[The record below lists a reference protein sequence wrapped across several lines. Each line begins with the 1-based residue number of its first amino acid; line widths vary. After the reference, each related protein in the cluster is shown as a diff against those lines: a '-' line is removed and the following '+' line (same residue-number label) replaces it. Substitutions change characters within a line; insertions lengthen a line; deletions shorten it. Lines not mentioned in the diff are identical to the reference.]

1 MMKDSYLIFELIKS
15 DLKTKYKNSLLGFL
29 WIIFEP
35 LFLMLIIYTVFSKFM
50 RFNMQ
55 NYPLF
60 ILSGTIL
67 WRFFVNTT
75 NQSLQLFQRNKD
87 LILKVKIERMILPFS
102 LVLSNLI
109 MVFFEYTIYIVI
121 YFIVKKNIPLTL
133 IIFIPYIIIFSLFL
147 FGLSTLLS
155 TFYIFLKDL
164 KAGWEIFVQGL
175 FFLCPIFYPYE
186 IVPYNLI
193 QFYMINPVA
202 VFIMGMQNILFYSNI
217 PDPTIM
223 INSLLFSLIFSLVGY
238 IVFIVNEDRMVK
250 SL

>member
-1 MMKDSYLIFELIKS
+1 MWKNSNLIFELIKS

-35 LFLMLIIYTVFSKFM
+35 LFLMLIIYTVFSKFI

-109 MVFFEYTIYIVI
+109 MVFFEYAIYIGI
-121 YFIVKKNIPLTL
+121 YFIVKKSIPLTS
-133 IIFIPYIIIFSLFL
+133 IIFFPYIIIFSLFL
-147 FGLSTLLS
+147 FGLSTILS
-155 TFYIFLKDL
+155 TFYVFIKDL
-164 KAGWEIFVQGL
+164 KAGWEIFAQGL

-202 VFIMGMQNILFYSNI
+202 VFIMGMQDILFYSNI
-217 PDPTIM
+217 PDPTVT
-223 INSLLFSLIFSLVGY
+223 INSLLFSLIFSLIGY
-238 IVFIVNEDRMVK
+238 VVFIVNEDRMVK

>member
-1 MMKDSYLIFELIKS
+1 MWKNSNLIFELIKS

-35 LFLMLIIYTVFSKFM
+35 LFLMLIIYTVFSKFI

-109 MVFFEYTIYIVI
+109 MVFFEYAIYIGI
-121 YFIVKKNIPLTL
+121 YFIVKKSIPLTS
-133 IIFIPYIIIFSLFL
+133 IIFFPYIIIFSLFL
-147 FGLSTLLS
+147 FGLSTILS
-155 TFYIFLKDL
+155 TFYVFIKDL
-164 KAGWEIFVQGL
+164 KAGWEIFAQGL

-202 VFIMGMQNILFYSNI
+202 VFIMGMQDILFYSNI
-217 PDPTIM
+217 PDPTVI
-223 INSLLFSLIFSLVGY
+223 INSLLFSLIFSLIGY
-238 IVFIVNEDRMVK
+238 IVFIENEDRMVK